1 MRSILH
7 IIKGGKTKNY
17 FILISLKLNYQK
29 ARSFYIDNFF
39 DNFRK
44 DNKGPKYHTVKLDR
58 VETR

>member
-29 ARSFYIDNFF
+29 ARSFYIDNF
-39 DNFRK
+39 
-44 DNKGPKYHTVKLDR
+44 
-58 VETR
+58 